1 MSSDE
6 KETLIGLLE
15 DTFAE
20 EICHLRLRLIRETQ
34 KPRFE
39 ALRQDIPEI
48 HSDFLRARCVH
59 DKLRDAR
66 RRRIEVLTK
75 LIEGT

>member
-1 MSSDE
+1 MNRNE
-6 KETLIGLLE
+6 KEILIGLLE

-20 EICHLRLRLIRETQ
+20 EICHLRLRLIREAQ

-39 ALRQDIPEI
+39 ALKQDIPEI
-48 HSDFLRARCVH
+48 HSAFLKARGVH

-66 RRRIEVLTK
+66 RHRIEVLTR